1 MIELSTLTGACAVA
15 LGYTYSAIFSNS
27 DKLANKLIETGN

>member
-15 LGYTYSAIFSNS
+15 LGEEQAGLFTNS
-27 DKLANKLIETGN
+27 DTLS